1 MVRVGATFI
10 RKDAKKTH
18 VMLTAVDES
27 AVLKNQ
33 VEKFWEAEQT
43 GVNDVKA
50 FNSKEFINKIKFDGK
65 RYSVSLPWKQKD
77 EECMSAQL
85 PVNYTQSVSRLI
97 SLVRRLKE
105 RSGYSTGRLPA
116 E

>member
-1 MVRVGATFI
+1 M
-10 RKDAKKTH
+10 
-18 VMLTAVDES
+18 
-27 AVLKNQ
+27 KNQ
-33 VEKFWEAEQT
+33 GEKFWEAEQT

-105 RSGYSTGRLPA
+105 TPEHLKKYDEVIRQQLADGIIEKCEGDVPVKGVHYLPHH
-116 E
+116 